1 MGLLTIGAF
10 ARASRLS
17 ARALRRYDELGL
29 LPPARVDPFT
39 GYRYYDDAQVE
50 RARLV
55 AWLRRIG
62 MPLAGVGRVC
72 DLAETDTDAA
82 AREIRAYWMQVE
94 SETSARRSLADLLV
108 DQLSGKDTDMTD
120 RITMPLGMR
129 CAARTDRGLVRET
142 DQDAVYAGTRLLAVA
157 DGFGGAGAAASAAA
171 IGALEPLETAA
182 QASSRAGDLLNTL
195 EDAVHR
201 AGTAVRAFPE
211 SGTTLTALL
220 WTGSELALAH
230 IGDTRAYLLR
240 DGVLHRLTHD
250 HTVVQSM
257 IDEGGLD
264 EAEAAAHPQRAM
276 LLRAL
281 DAGDGPGRPDLRLH
295 EAKAGDR
302 FLLCS
307 DGLSTTVSQA
317 AVRDC
322 LASDAAPEAA
332 VDALIGLAHEGGGAD
347 NIAVVVADV
356 VRT

>member
-17 ARALRRYDELGL
+17 AKALRRYDELGL
-29 LPPARVDPFT
+29 LPPAHVDPFT
-39 GYRYYDDAQVE
+39 GYRYYDDAQMD

-82 AREIRAYWMQVE
+82 AREIRAYWMRVE
-94 SETSARRSLADLLV
+94 SETCARRSLADLLV

-120 RITMPLGMR
+120 RITMPLEMR

-157 DGFGGAGAAASAAA
+157 DGFGDAGAAASAAA
-171 IGALEPLETAA
+171 VDAVKPLETAA
-182 QASSRAGDLLNTL
+182 QAAPRPGDLLNSL

-230 IGDTRAYLLR
+230 IGDTRAYLFR
-240 DGVLHRLTHD
+240 AGVLHRLTHD

-257 IDEGGLD
+257 IDEGGLS
-264 EAEAAAHPQRAM
+264 EAEAAAHPQRAL

-281 DAGDGPGRPDLRLH
+281 DGGDGPARPDLRLH

-302 FLLCS
+302 LLLCS
-307 DGLSTTVSQA
+307 DGLSTTVPET
-317 AVRDC
+317 AVRTVSRRPPIRRRPST
-322 LASDAAPEAA
+322 L
-332 VDALIGLAHEGGGAD
+332 
-347 NIAVVVADV
+347 
-356 VRT
+356 